1 MQNPLHMRTCK
12 FACLSAVS
20 GVEMSRY
27 MSQLGLFD
35 SHISKGSVH
44 YVHIQSWNNQE
55 AALLSHIGMGSCS
68 TGLCGKYLWKAAA
81 FITLEKKKINYLF
94 WGNNSLLE
102 RWEGNSSKR
111 GLMEQLVW
119 YWSGL
124 WLVGLVLD
132 LAKSQ
137 LYPNNEWID
146 FFAVI
151 RGPNLAC
158 KSSRQASGVAVMFL
172 CSWQS
177 LRILILC
184 RIISQ
189 ATA

>member
-81 FITLEKKKINYLF
+81 FITLEKKN
-94 WGNNSLLE
+94 
-102 RWEGNSSKR
+102 
-111 GLMEQLVW
+111 QL
-119 YWSGL
+119 S
-124 WLVGLVLD
+124 VL
-132 LAKSQ
+132 
-137 LYPNNEWID
+137 
-146 FFAVI
+146 
-151 RGPNLAC
+151 R
-158 KSSRQASGVAVMFL
+158 
-172 CSWQS
+172 
-177 LRILILC
+177 
-184 RIISQ
+184 
-189 ATA
+189 